1 MVEEMLE
8 VGIIR
13 PSQSS
18 YSAPVVM
25 VFKKDSS
32 WRMCPDYRE
41 LNKITIKDKF
51 PIPIIDELLDELH
64 GAIYFTKLDLR
75 SGYHQIRMKEED
87 IPKTTF
93 RTHEGHYEFLVMPFG
108 LTNAPSTFQGLMN
121 SIFKPFLQKFVLV
134 FFDDI
139 LIYSKSWEDHVR
151 HVDKVLQL
159 LKEQQLYA
167 KPSKCFFGVKEV
179 EYLGHIVSHEGVKV
193 DPNKIK
199 AMMDWP
205 IPKTLKNLRGFLGL
219 TGYYRKFVR
228 NYGRIEAPLTT
239 LTKKDAFSWTPE
251 ATKAFEQ
258 LKEVMC
264 KAPVLTTP
272 DFTKTFIVECDAS
285 GNGIGVVLMQ
295 EGRPLAFES
304 RPLKGKD
311 LHKPIYEKE
320 MMAILH
326 ALKKWHPY
334 LIGRHFKVKTD
345 HDSLK
350 YFLEQRLSSEEQQKW
365 VTKILG
371 YDFEIVYKKGKQNVV
386 ADALSR
392 KDEDVEAFLC
402 AISIIQPDWIIEARD
417 EWKNDEKVWTL
428 IQRLQ
433 QDSSA
438 SDTFTW
444 KNDSLWYKDRLYL
457 CKNSQLKQKVL
468 LELHTSPVGGHS
480 RFLKTYHRVKKDFF
494 WDGLKTDVQRF
505 VAECLVCQQNK
516 VETIKTPGLLQPL
529 SIPSQRWEE
538 VSMDFIT
545 GLPKSEGKSVI
556 MVIVDRLTKYTHFCA
571 LSHPFKA
578 STVATAFMETVQKLH
593 GSPKIIVSDRD
604 PIFTRHFWTELFSC
618 LGTQLAHSSSYH
630 PQSDGQTEIVNKC
643 LEGYLRCFVS
653 DKQTQWFKWLPLVE
667 WWYNTSF
674 HTATKMTPF
683 MALYGYHPPSITSSL
698 KEKSKVQAVEDH
710 IENQQQVL
718 QILKDN
724 LTMAQNRMKQQADQ
738 HRSERSFEVGD
749 WVFLRLQPYKQMS
762 LKQAKKDNKLSPKY
776 YGPYKVLQKIGTMA
790 YKLEL
795 PASSRVHPVFH
806 VSCLKKVIG
815 DKIPIQTILP
825 ELDEEGKIILEP
837 EAITDTRIRQ
847 LRNRSISEYL
857 IKWRKLP
864 TEDSTWEDESFIQ
877 KHPELLKHCRQHL
890 SQGEGHVKP

>member
-13 PSQSS
+13 PSQSY
-18 YSAPVVM
+18 YSTPVVM

-32 WRMCPDYRE
+32 WCMCPDYRE

-51 PIPIIDELLDELH
+51 PIPVIDELLDELH

-87 IPKTTF
+87 IQKQAF

-121 SIFKPFLQKFVLV
+121 SIFKPFLRKFVLV

-139 LIYSKSWEDHVR
+139 LIYSKSWEDHLQ

-179 EYLGHIVSHEGVKV
+179 DYLGHIVSHEGVKV

-228 NYGRIEAPLTT
+228 NYGRIAAPLTP
-239 LTKKDAFSWTPE
+239 LTKKDAFSWTPK
-251 ATKAFEQ
+251 ATKSFEQ

-264 KAPVLTTP
+264 KAPVLTTL

-285 GNGIGVVLMQ
+285 GNGIGAVLMQ

-304 RPLKGKD
+304 RPLKGRD

-326 ALKKWHPY
+326 ALKKWRPY

-392 KDEDVEAFLC
+392 KDEDVEAFLY

-428 IQRLQ
+428 IERLQ
-433 QDSSA
+433 QDSGA

-480 RFLKTYHRVKKDFF
+480 GFLKTYHRVKKDFF

-529 SIPSQRWEE
+529 SIPSHHWEE

-556 MVIVDRLTKYTHFCA
+556 MVIVDRLTKYAHFCA

-604 PIFTRHFWTELFSC
+604 PIFTGHFWTELFSC

-630 PQSDGQTEIVNKC
+630 PQSNGQTEIVNKC

-653 DKQTQWFKWLPLVE
+653 DKQAQWFKWLPLAE

-815 DKIPIQTILP
+815 DKIPVQTILP
-825 ELDEEGKIILEP
+825 ELDEEGKMILEP
-837 EAITDTRIRQ
+837 EAITDTRIHQ

-864 TEDSTWEDESFIQ
+864 AEDSTWEDESFIQ
-877 KHPELLKHCRQHL
+877 KHPELLKRCRQHL